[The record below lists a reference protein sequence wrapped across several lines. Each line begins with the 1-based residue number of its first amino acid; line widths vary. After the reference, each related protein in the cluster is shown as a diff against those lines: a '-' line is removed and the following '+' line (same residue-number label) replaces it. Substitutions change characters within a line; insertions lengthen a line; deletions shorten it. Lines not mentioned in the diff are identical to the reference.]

1 MNLVSGTNNLKL
13 VEFTPS
19 VTGTYRI
26 KVNAYTLQN
35 SSEKIGVAWYQ
46 PPN

>member
-1 MNLVSGTNNLKL
+1 LVQ
-13 VEFTPS
+13 FTPS

-26 KVNAYTLQN
+26 KIIAYALQN

-46 PPN
+46 TPN